1 MKLIIIL
8 LLPLLAVGVI
18 DWNTKQLEET
28 SQYQFEITESD
39 KQTQIKKFED
49 EMKRMESYFNY

>member
-18 DWNTKQLEET
+18 DWHTQKLEET

-39 KQTQIKKFED
+39 RQTQKRKFED
-49 EMKRMESYFNY
+49 EMRKMEKYINY